1 MYDEKGE
8 LTEKFILWKKKV
20 LAIADKFKGFA
31 EVNVIYDADDDF
43 PLLDYKDSPSDKG
56 EEIWNLLYK
65 NKECIDERESE
76 EFKRYCKDKE
86 RSN

>member
-1 MYDEKGE
+1 MMKRENLQKNLFYGKRKYW
-8 LTEKFILWKKKV
+8 L
-20 LAIADKFKGFA
+20 ADKFKGFA
-31 EVNVIYDADDDF
+31 EVNVIYDADDNF